1 MDAGSSKFDMEDESI
16 PTLIVAEPEPET
28 PTLVI
33 AEPEADLPE
42 LAPTLLVEE
51 PEPPVS
57 AALSVEAVETV
68 ASPAAAAPA
77 APVAAAVAEVRAHK
91 TGPVLSDSILNAL
104 EEAPPAAM
112 AAAPAAAPASTGPA
126 VSAARASTQPV
137 AATTGLM
144 GRMPMIALGL
154 ACFASLIA
162 AIGVVVAS
170 RTIARSNA
178 VLEEVQAHQEK
189 MQQLDRLVDEVEA
202 LHHTQAAMVARM
214 ERSATV
220 HPLTAGEM
228 RAALASLQV
237 KLNKNEESGPGGNLA
252 LIRDGQSEL
261 AERIGIVYRR
271 LEQIDEKLASRGA
284 AAHPATVRKV
294 AR

>member
-1 MDAGSSKFDMEDESI
+1 MDAGSSKFDMEDEAI
-16 PTLIVAEPEPET
+16 PTIIVAEPEPEM

-42 LAPTLLVEE
+42 LTPTLLVEE
-51 PEPPVS
+51 PVAPV
-57 AALSVEAVETV
+57 ALSVEAVEIV
-68 ASPAAAAPA
+68 ASPAAAAPV

-104 EEAPPAAM
+104 DEAPPAPV
-112 AAAPAAAPASTGPA
+112 AAAAAVAPASTAPA
-126 VSAARASTQPV
+126 TPAASAPPQSAV
-137 AATTGLM
+137 ATTGLA
-144 GRMPMIALGL
+144 GRIPMIALAL

-189 MQQLDRLVDEVEA
+189 MRRLDRLVDEVEA
-202 LHHTQAAMVARM
+202 LHHQHAAMVARM
-214 ERSATV
+214 ERSASV
-220 HPLTAGEM
+220 RPLTAGEM
-228 RAALASLQV
+228 RAALASLQL
-237 KLNKNEESGPGGNLA
+237 KLSKTEEGGPGGNLA